1 MSGMIRLYCE
11 SRFHVEDLVQLQKDE
26 WHYFKNVRR
35 AQGDIILFNSF
46 GQEAEVEL
54 EHDSFRVKKILETTF
69 SPWQVRLCV
78 GLPDRQVCRDL
89 VFLLSELGIEEL
101 SFFPAKRSQSARQR
115 FDSISKLERW
125 SIESARQCARG
136 RPLKIS
142 SISWD
147 QILDF
152 SASSTFVL
160 DESNE
165 GEAPSF
171 FSGAL
176 ESCQIVIGP
185 EGGWSEEEREAFR
198 SQKFKR
204 VHFPTPILK
213 VATAATIGAFWAIQ
227 GLSRNPA
234 SSNSSLKV

>member
-1 MSGMIRLYCE
+1 MSGMIRLYCDT
-11 SRFHVEDLVQLQKDE
+11 RFHVDYLVQLQEEE

-35 AQGDIILFNSF
+35 AQGDIILFNSL

-54 EHDSFRVKKILETTF
+54 EHESFRIKKIIENTF
-69 SPWQVRLCV
+69 TPWRVRLCV

-115 FDSISKLERW
+115 FDSISKLEKW

-136 RPLKIS
+136 QPLKIS

-152 SASSTFVL
+152 SADSTFVL
-160 DESNE
+160 DESSE
-165 GEAPSF
+165 SDGPSF
-171 FSGAL
+171 SFDAL
-176 ESCQIVIGP
+176 ESCQLVIGP
-185 EGGWSEEEREAFR
+185 EGGWSAEEREAFR
-198 SQKFKR
+198 LQKFKR

-213 VATAATIGAFWAIQ
+213 VATAASIGAFWTIQ
-227 GLSRNPA
+227 GLSRRPA

>member
-11 SRFHVEDLVQLQKDE
+11 TRFHVEDLVQLRDEE

-54 EHDSFRVKKILETTF
+54 EQSSFRVKKILETTF
-69 SPWQVRLCV
+69 TPWRVRVCV

-115 FDSISKLERW
+115 LDSISKLERW

-136 RPLKIS
+136 QPLKVS
-142 SISWD
+142 WVSWD

-152 SASSTFVL
+152 STSSTFVL
-160 DESNE
+160 DESKEIAGANF
-165 GEAPSF
+165 SF
-171 FSGAL
+171 DAL
-176 ESCQIVIGP
+176 KACQILIGP
-185 EGGWSEEEREAFR
+185 EGGWCAEERETFR
-198 SQKFKR
+198 SRNFKR
-204 VHFPTPILK
+204 VHFPMPILR
-213 VATAATIGAFWAIQ
+213 VATAASIGAFWAIQ
-227 GLSRNPA
+227 SLSRKSA